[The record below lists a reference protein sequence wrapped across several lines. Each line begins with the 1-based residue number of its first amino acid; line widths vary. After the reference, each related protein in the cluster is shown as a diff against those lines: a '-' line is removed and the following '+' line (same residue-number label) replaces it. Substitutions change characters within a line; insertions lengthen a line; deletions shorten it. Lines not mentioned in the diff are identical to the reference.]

1 MFGAGISLLDRSLK
15 KMGAKNLLI
24 IMSDQHN
31 KKMLGCY
38 GHPVVRTP
46 NLDTIAKRGT
56 LAEDPVFN
64 DVLDDCEA
72 KLRQICDPKDVDRRA
87 KAWQAD
93 LLEAAGGREAVI
105 AGGDLGFTPAPGTNP
120 EFE

>member
-56 LAEDPVFN
+56 LFTDAYTCSPVWP
-64 DVLDDCEA
+64 
-72 KLRQICDPKDVDRRA
+72 KSIRLRS
-87 KAWQAD
+87 
-93 LLEAAGGREAVI
+93 LS
-105 AGGDLGFTPAPGTNP
+105 LGSPMNCFINSGSCSKTFSTVWVVRNP
-120 EFE
+120 S